1 MSHHIYFKKRK
12 SYQGVLKFDDLN
24 LRLAEAI
31 EILKATAQKFGKSEL
46 LFFETL
52 KIVFTILQCSLLAAL
67 GLSSY
72 YRTRILLDHSATS
85 PSTFLP
91 NSQCHFSC

>member
-1 MSHHIYFKKRK
+1 MSHQISRKKE
-12 SYQGVLKFDDLN
+12 SYQGLFKFDNLN
-24 LRLAEAI
+24 LGPAEAI

-46 LFFETL
+46 LYFETL
-52 KIVFTILQCSLLAAL
+52 KIAYTILQCSLLTAL

-72 YRTRILLDHSATS
+72 YHTRILLDYSATS
-85 PSTFLP
+85 HSTFLP